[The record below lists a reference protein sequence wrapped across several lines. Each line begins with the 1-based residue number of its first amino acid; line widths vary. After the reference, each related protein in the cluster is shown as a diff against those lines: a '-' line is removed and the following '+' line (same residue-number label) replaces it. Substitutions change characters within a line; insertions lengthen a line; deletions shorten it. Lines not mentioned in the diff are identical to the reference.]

1 MSDRTLVKIGV
12 TESCV
17 TFRTITH
24 DRKSPQTFYVGR
36 EKFAELA
43 HTGVALCQDIHSFAS
58 FFVNSKDGTL
68 SICFTWLSLDGNCE
82 MCGWEQSVSLPYDA
96 LMAFVKESAGE
107 NGPSEWAVLSIV
119 PRERPQFV
127 FHGKENLHAVLEN
140 KTVRRKLVRFLR
152 DNFQWKGTDTICF
165 YNDFL
170 PYSFTFREFNSG
182 CPGMCGG
189 LILHGQEDMAKAYY
203 SIHT

>member
-17 TFRTITH
+17 TFRTVTH

-43 HTGVALCQDIHSFAS
+43 HTGAALCKDIYSFAS
-58 FFVNSKDGTL
+58 FCADVKDGTL
-68 SICFTWLSLDGNCE
+68 SIRFTWLSLDKNCE
-82 MCGWEQSVSLPYDA
+82 ICGWEQSVRLPYDA
-96 LMAFVKESAGE
+96 LMAFVTDSAGKS
-107 NGPSEWAVLSIV
+107 GPSKWQALSMMS
-119 PRERPQFV
+119 ERRPKLTFS
-127 FHGKENLHAVLEN
+127 GRENLHAALEN

-152 DNFQWKGTDTICF
+152 DNFQWKRTDEICF
-165 YNDFL
+165 YNDLL
-170 PYSFTFREFNSG
+170 PYSFTFQEFNSG

-189 LILHGQEDMAKAYY
+189 LILHGQEDLAKAYY